1 MCLGTGKA
9 FLAAMEEARAAA
21 NAEGIALTKEELQ
34 EWAALIDTLL
44 PDGEPSMRQDT
55 KAGRKTEVD
64 LFGRLV
70 CELGEKH
77 KIKTP
82 QNEMFCRMLS

>member
-44 PDGEPSMRQDT
+44 PGGEPSMRQ
-55 KAGRKTEVD
+55 
-64 LFGRLV
+64 L
-70 CELGEKH
+70 
-77 KIKTP
+77 
-82 QNEMFCRMLS
+82 